1 MEMDLQD
8 IITIIN
14 SVGFPIFVAIIM
26 MYLFY
31 KMTITHKEEMQV
43 MSEAIDNN
51 TLAMSQIKTQLE
63 AFMQNIGKMGNS

>member
-14 SVGFPIFVAIIM
+14 SVGFPIFVAVIM

-31 KMTITHKEEMQV
+31 KMTISHKEDMRV

>member
-1 MEMDLQD
+1 MEMNLQD
-8 IITIIN
+8 VITIIN
-14 SVGFPIFVAIIM
+14 SVGFPIFVAVIM

-63 AFMQNIGKMGNS
+63 AFLQTVNKNG

>member
-14 SVGFPIFVAIIM
+14 SVGFPIFVAVIM

-31 KMTITHKEEMQV
+31 KMTISHKEDMRV

-63 AFMQNIGKMGNS
+63 AFMQNIGKMGHS